1 MISAT
6 QKAHIR
12 PVHPFPA
19 RMAPSIVWDA
29 LPKGGDSLNILDPMS
44 GSGTTLVC
52 ARSRGHRAIGCDTD
66 PLALLIARAWCDD
79 AEPESLKVRAGIV
92 LERAMTLSKR
102 LTSKKSYP
110 KNTDDETR
118 RFIDFWF
125 DPGNR
130 RELCAL
136 STCISRVGSQAER
149 TLLWCAF
156 SRMIITKTSGASLA
170 MDVSHSRPHKVYDL
184 APVKPFDTFLKSV
197 STVACNCPFIGHANS
212 APPADIRYGD
222 ARALPIESASVDMV
236 ITSPP
241 YLNAIDYLR
250 GHKLSLVWM
259 GHSISE
265 IRAIRAGNIGAE
277 VSEESTSNTAIQE
290 AMRAMVDFESL
301 DNRRLG
307 MVRRYVWDMS
317 KVMEECAR
325 VLKRAGRAVF
335 VVGESAISGVFIKNS
350 EALIRLADSNGLSLV
365 SRNTR
370 PIERRRRYLPPPE
383 SERAGDNMQGRMR
396 EEVILEFR
404 SDKKNRG
411 FRIDRG

>member
-29 LPKGGDSLNILDPMS
+29 LPETGSLNILDPMS

-66 PLALLIARAWCDD
+66 PLALLIARAWCADV
-79 AEPESLKVRAGIV
+79 EPEGLKYRAELV
-92 LERAMTLSKR
+92 LERARTLSDR
-102 LTSKKSYP
+102 LTSEKSYP

-125 DPGNR
+125 DTRNR
-130 RELCAL
+130 GELSAL
-136 STCISRVGSQAER
+136 ATCISRVQSRTER

-170 MDVSHSRPHKVYDL
+170 MDISHSRPHKVYDV
-184 APVKPFDTFLKSV
+184 APVKPFDAFLKVV
-197 STVACNCPFIGHANS
+197 SRVVCNCPFPGNAND
-212 APPADIRYGD
+212 APPADIRHGD
-222 ARALPIESASVDMV
+222 ARALPVESSSVDMV

-259 GHSISE
+259 GHSISG
-265 IRAIRAGNIGAE
+265 IRALRSGNIGTE
-277 VSEESTSNTAIQE
+277 VSKKSTSNEAIKE
-290 AMRAMVDFESL
+290 AMKAMVNLESL
-301 DNRRLG
+301 DNRRQG
-307 MVRRYVWDMS
+307 MVQRYVWDMG
-317 KVMEECAR
+317 KVIEECVR
-325 VLKRAGRAVF
+325 VLKRKGRAVF
-335 VVGESAISGVFIKNS
+335 VVGNSAIRGVFIKNS
-350 EALIRLADSNGLSLV
+350 EALIRLANSNGLPLV
-365 SRNTR
+365 SRSTR
-370 PIERRRRYLPPPE
+370 PIETKRRYLPPPE
-383 SERAGDNMQGRMR
+383 SKRAGGKMQGRMR
-396 EEVILEFR
+396 EEVILEFCG
-404 SDKKNRG
+404 D
-411 FRIDRG
+411 

>member
-19 RMAPSIVWDA
+19 RMAPSVVWDA
-29 LPKGGDSLNILDPMS
+29 LPKAGDSLNILDPMS

-52 ARSRGHRAIGCDTD
+52 ARSRGHCAFGCDTD
-66 PLALLIARAWCDD
+66 PLALLIARAWCADV
-79 AEPESLKVRAGIV
+79 EPEGLKYRAELV
-92 LERAMTLSKR
+92 LERARTLSDR
-102 LTSKKSYP
+102 LIPEKSYP
-110 KNTDDETR
+110 KNTDEETR

-130 RELCAL
+130 CDLSAL
-136 STCISRVGSQAER
+136 ATCISRVRSQSER

-170 MDVSHSRPHKVYDL
+170 MDVSHSRPHRVYNV
-184 APVKPFDTFLKSV
+184 APVKPFDVFLKVV
-197 STVACNCPFIGHANS
+197 SRVVCNCPFPGKAND
-212 APPADIRYGD
+212 APPADIRPGD
-222 ARALPIESASVDMV
+222 ARALPIESSSVDMV
-236 ITSPP
+236 ISSPP

-265 IRAIRAGNIGAE
+265 IRALRSGNIGTE
-277 VSEESTSNTAIQE
+277 VSKECTSNETIQE
-290 AMRAMVDFESL
+290 TMKTMVDLESL
-301 DNRRLG
+301 DNRRRG
-307 MVRRYVWDMS
+307 MIRRYVWDMG

-325 VLKRAGRAVF
+325 VLKREGRAVF
-335 VVGESAISGVFIKNS
+335 VVGDSAIRGVFIKNS
-350 EALIRLADSNGLSLV
+350 EALIRLAGSNGLSLV

-370 PIERRRRYLPPPE
+370 PIETKRRYLPPPE
-383 SERAGDNMQGRMR
+383 SKKAGGKMQGRMR

-404 SDKKNRG
+404 AD
-411 FRIDRG
+411 

>member
-29 LPKGGDSLNILDPMS
+29 LPKEGDSLKILDPMT

-52 ARSRGHRAIGCDTD
+52 ARSIGHRAVGCDTD
-66 PLALLIARAWCDD
+66 PLALLIARAWCAD
-79 AEPESLKVRAGIV
+79 AEPETLKVRAGIV
-92 LERAMTLSKR
+92 LDRARTLSKR
-102 LTSKKSYP
+102 LTSEKSYP

-125 DPGNR
+125 DQENR
-130 RELCAL
+130 RELSAL
-136 STCISRVGSQAER
+136 ATCISRVQSQTER

-156 SRMIITKTSGASLA
+156 SRMIITKTSGTSLA
-170 MDVSHSRPHKVYDL
+170 MDVSHSRPHKVYDVS
-184 APVKPFDTFLKSV
+184 PVKPFDVFLNAV
-197 STVACNCPFIGHANS
+197 SRVACNCPFPGNAND
-212 APPADIRYGD
+212 APPADIRRGD
-222 ARALPIESASVDMV
+222 ARALPVESASVDMV

-265 IRAIRAGNIGAE
+265 IRALRSRNIGTE
-277 VSEESTSNTAIQE
+277 VSKESTTSKTLKE
-290 AMRAMVDFESL
+290 AMEAMVDLESL
-301 DNRRLG
+301 ANRCLG
-307 MVRRYVWDMS
+307 MVRRYVWDMG

-325 VLKRAGRAVF
+325 VLKRKGRAVF
-335 VVGESAISGVFIKNS
+335 VVGDSAIRGVFIKNS
-350 EALIRLADSNGLSLV
+350 EALIRLADSNDLSLV

-370 PIERRRRYLPPPE
+370 PIETKRRYLPPPE
-383 SERAGDNMQGRMR
+383 SERAGGKMQGRMR

-404 SDKKNRG
+404 AD
-411 FRIDRG
+411 

>member
-1 MISAT
+1 MISAA
-6 QKAHIR
+6 QKAHIH

-19 RMAPSIVWDA
+19 RMAPSIVWDS
-29 LPKGGDSLNILDPMS
+29 LPKGGESLNILDPMS

-52 ARSRGHRAIGCDTD
+52 ARSRGHHAIGCDTD
-66 PLALLIARAWCDD
+66 PLALLIARAWCADI
-79 AEPESLKVRAGIV
+79 EQETLKVRAKLV
-92 LERAMTLSKR
+92 LDRAITLSKR
-102 LTSKKSYP
+102 LTAEKSYP

-125 DPGNR
+125 DLRNR
-130 RELCAL
+130 RELTAL
-136 STCISRVGSQAER
+136 ASCISKVQSQTEK

-170 MDVSHSRPHKVYDL
+170 MDVSHSRPHKVYEV
-184 APVKPFDTFLKSV
+184 APMKPFDAFFKSV
-197 STVACNCPFIGHANS
+197 LTVARNCPFPGYANN
-212 APPADIRYGD
+212 APPADIRHGD

-259 GHSISE
+259 GQSISE
-265 IRAIRAGNIGAE
+265 IRTLRSINIGTE
-277 VSEESTSNTAIQE
+277 VSIETTSNRAIQE
-290 AMRAMVDFESL
+290 AMKAMVDLKSL

-307 MVRRYVWDMS
+307 MVRRYVWDMG

-325 VLKRAGRAVF
+325 VLKRKGRAVF
-335 VVGESAISGVFIKNS
+335 VVGDSAIQGVYIKNS

-365 SRNTR
+365 SRNKR
-370 PIERRRRYLPPPE
+370 PIETKRRYLPSPE
-383 SERAGDNMQGRMR
+383 YKRAGENMQGRIK

-404 SDKKNRG
+404 L
-411 FRIDRG
+411 

>member
-1 MISAT
+1 MITAT

-29 LPKGGDSLNILDPMS
+29 LPKTGKPLSILDPMS

-66 PLALLIARAWCDD
+66 PLALLIARAWCAN
-79 AEPESLKVRAGIV
+79 AEPETLKVRAGIV

-102 LTSKKSYP
+102 LTSEKSYP
-110 KNTDDETR
+110 KNTDDETH

-130 RELCAL
+130 HELSAL
-136 STCISRVGSQAER
+136 ATCISRIRSRTER

-170 MDVSHSRPHKVYDL
+170 MDVSHSRPHKVYEV
-184 APVKPFDTFLKSV
+184 APVKPFDAFLKAV
-197 STVACNCPFIGHANS
+197 SRVACNCPFPGNS
-212 APPADIRYGD
+212 NDAPPADIRHGD
-222 ARALPIESASVDMV
+222 ARALPVESASVDMV

-265 IRAIRAGNIGAE
+265 IRSIRSGNIGTE
-277 VSEESTSNTAIQE
+277 VSK
-290 AMRAMVDFESL
+290 SL
-301 DNRRLG
+301 LQ
-307 MVRRYVWDMS
+307 MKQY
-317 KVMEECAR
+317 K
-325 VLKRAGRAVF
+325 KR
-335 VVGESAISGVFIKNS
+335 
-350 EALIRLADSNGLSLV
+350 
-365 SRNTR
+365 
-370 PIERRRRYLPPPE
+370 
-383 SERAGDNMQGRMR
+383 
-396 EEVILEFR
+396 
-404 SDKKNRG
+404 
-411 FRIDRG
+411 

>member
-12 PVHPFPA
+12 PIHPFPA

-29 LPKGGDSLNILDPMS
+29 LPKEGDSLNILDPMS

-66 PLALLIARAWCDD
+66 PLALLIARAWCADV
-79 AEPESLKVRAGIV
+79 EPETLNVRAKLV
-92 LERAMTLSKR
+92 FERAITLSKR
-102 LTSKKSYP
+102 LTSEKSYP

-125 DPGNR
+125 DPVNR
-130 RELCAL
+130 SELSAL
-136 STCISRVGSQAER
+136 STCISRVRSQTER
-149 TLLWCAF
+149 ILLWCAF
-156 SRMIITKTSGASLA
+156 SRMIISKTAGVSLA
-170 MDVSHSRPHKVYDL
+170 MDVSHSRPHKVYGV
-184 APVKPFDTFLKSV
+184 APVKPFDAFIKAV
-197 STVACNCPFIGHANS
+197 SKVACNCPFPGTSND
-212 APPADIRYGD
+212 APPADIRHGD
-222 ARALPIESASVDMV
+222 ARSLPVKSASVDMV

-265 IRAIRAGNIGAE
+265 IRALRSGNIGTE
-277 VSEESTSNTAIQE
+277 VSKEYTADNVIIESMKSMT
-290 AMRAMVDFESL
+290 DLESL
-301 DNRRLG
+301 DNRLIG
-307 MVRRYVWDMS
+307 MIRRYVCDMD
-317 KVMEECAR
+317 KVMKECGR
-325 VLKRAGRAVF
+325 VLKRKGRAIF
-335 VVGESAISGVFIKNS
+335 VVGDSTIRGMFIKNS
-350 EALIRLADSNGLSLV
+350 EALIRLADSKGLSLV

-370 PIERRRRYLPPPE
+370 PIETNRRYLPPPE
-383 SERAGDNMQGRMR
+383 SMKAGGQMRGRMK

-404 SDKKNRG
+404 YVPKSK
-411 FRIDRG
+411 